1 MNNKKILYI
10 ALAAIAVV
18 LIAVLVFVF
27 AGNNGA
33 DNGTNNGDNGNNT
46 TPAYT
51 NTVELL
57 NKIWNTLPENSDEFP
72 KYADD
77 PDLGRSYYF
86 VGGDMTMDEETWEPI
101 VVYNGA
107 GKVSLTEEMLYNHY
121 FPMDMISSVE
131 EAASIYSQMGY
142 GLFTVAA
149 YRVTNANDIATIASR
164 IEEGVQNEWWMCCIP
179 TRVVLVQAGNYL
191 IAMYGQDAVEMFLDV
206 TLSTIDGAKVLIDN
220 PISR

>member
-10 ALAAIAVV
+10 AIAAIVVIAAVV
-18 LIAVLVFVF
+18 LSVVFLG
-27 AGNNGA
+27 GNN
-33 DNGTNNGDNGNNT
+33 TNNGTTNNGEQT
-46 TPAYT
+46 TPDYA
-51 NTVELL
+51 NSVELL
-57 NKIWNTLPENSDEFP
+57 NKIWNTIPENSDEFP
-72 KYADD
+72 KYAED
-77 PDLGRSYYF
+77 PEYGRSYYF
-86 VGGDMTMDEETWEPI
+86 VGGDMTMNEETWEPI

-107 GKVSLTEEMLYNHY
+107 GSVSLTEEMLYNHY

-149 YRVTNANDIATIASR
+149 YRVTNANDIATIAAK
-164 IEEGVQNEWWMCCIP
+164 IEEGVQNEFWMCCIP

-191 IAMYGQDAVEMFLDV
+191 IAMYGQDAVEYFLNV
-206 TLSTIDGAKVLIDN
+206 TLDTIDGAKVLIDN